1 MRRVLTL
8 LIGIVVLAGA
18 ERAAADENLLPSIQ
32 RIINRGALKIAVVNR
47 SLPPMIRWGEDGK
60 LSGFDV
66 DLGADLARALDVEP
80 QFVPAGPSRNDII
93 DLVTSGE
100 ADIGLS
106 YLSESVDWG
115 KRVFFSAPYMI
126 EAHTVFID
134 RVKGR
139 EIGEDCP
146 RVSDLRRLASKPG
159 QLGVL
164 YRNPYMRF
172 AEKSKDFAGARVF
185 DDIEKT
191 VAAINAGEIVASVQ
205 GELPAKFFLSRHP
218 EASIRVKFCN
228 VPNVDHRV
236 SAAVRPDGI
245 DLVRWLN
252 IYIAQRGVIID
263 LDSLLY
269 RADRGVY

>member
-1 MRRVLTL
+1 MRL
-8 LIGIVVLAGA
+8 LIAVLLGIALSADVQS
-18 ERAAADENLLPSIQ
+18 AAADENLFPSIQ
-32 RIINRGALKIAVVNR
+32 RIVDRGSLKIAVVNR
-47 SLPPMIRWGEDGK
+47 PLPPMIRWEDGK

-66 DLGADLARALDVEP
+66 DLGADFARALGVEP
-80 QFVPAGPSRNDII
+80 QFVPAGPSRQDII
-93 DLVTSGE
+93 DLVGSGE

-106 YLSESVDWG
+106 YISESVDWG

-134 RVKGR
+134 RLKAR
-139 EIGEDCP
+139 DIGEECP
-146 RVSDLRRLASKPG
+146 RVSDLRRLASKQG

-164 YRNPYMRF
+164 NRSPYMRF
-172 AEKSKDFAGARVF
+172 AEKTKDLPGARVF
-185 DDIEKT
+185 TDIET
-191 VAAINAGEIVASVQ
+191 MVAAINAGEIVASVQ

-218 EASIRVKFCN
+218 ATSIKVKFCS
-228 VPNVDHRV
+228 VPRVEHRV

-245 DLVRWLN
+245 GLVRWLN

-269 RADRGVY
+269 RADLGVY